1 MAPPARQRTYEILD
15 VGRPDP
21 IGRFVDIALITLIS
35 FNIIAV
41 ILESMP
47 ELAHL
52 KDHFATFEMIS
63 VVVFSIE
70 YVARLWSCIDDESG
84 IFRRPIAGRLRYML
98 TPMAVIDLLAI
109 LPFYLVF
116 FVDFDLRFLRVLRLL
131 RVFKLTRYSASMGL
145 LLQVLRQE
153 ARPIGAALFVLLLLT
168 VVAASFTYLAEHQAQ
183 PVAFGSIPA
192 AMWWAIITMTTIGY
206 GDVVPVTAWGKI
218 MGAII
223 GIISVG
229 MVALP
234 AGLLASGFTGALRQR
249 RMDFE
254 DVVDGVVS
262 DGHVTEDEEVL
273 LRTTRDTLGISRA
286 EAERILAYAGRKGGP
301 PIPECPHCGKP
312 LLTRRAADQSTT
324 AESRDGG
331 G

>member
-1 MAPPARQRTYEILD
+1 MAAPARQRTYEILD

-21 IGRFVDIALITLIS
+21 VGRFVDIALITLIS
-35 FNIIAV
+35 LNILAV

-52 KDHFATFEMIS
+52 QAHFTTFETVS
-63 VVVFSIE
+63 VVIFSIE
-70 YVARLWSCIDDESG
+70 YMARLWSCIDDESG
-84 IFRRPIAGRLRYML
+84 VFRRPVGGRLRYML
-98 TPMAVIDLLAI
+98 TPMALIDLLAI

-153 ARPIGAALFVLLLLT
+153 ARPISAALFVLLLLT
-168 VVAASFTYLAEHQAQ
+168 IVAASLTYLAEHQAQ

-206 GDVVPVTAWGKI
+206 GDVVPITAWGKI

-223 GIISVG
+223 GIIIVG

-249 RMDFE
+249 RMDYE
-254 DVVDGVVS
+254 ALVDDVIS
-262 DGHVTEDEEVL
+262 DGLVAADEEAFL
-273 LRTTRDTLGISRA
+273 KTTRDNLGISRS
-286 EAERILAYAGRKGGP
+286 EAERILAYASRKGSAT
-301 PIPECPHCGKP
+301 IPECPHCGKP
-312 LLTRRAADQSTT
+312 LIARHADEDEDMTE
-324 AESRDGG
+324 AGDG
-331 G
+331 

>member
-1 MAPPARQRTYEILD
+1 MGSPTRQRTYEILD
-15 VGRPDP
+15 VGRTDP

-52 KDHFATFEMIS
+52 QDHFTAFEMIS
-63 VVVFSIE
+63 VVIFSIE

-84 IFRRPIAGRLRYML
+84 VFRRPIAGRLRYML

-168 VVAASFTYLAEHQAQ
+168 IVAASFTYLAEHQAQ

-192 AMWWAIITMTTIGY
+192 AMWWAIITMATIGY

-234 AGLLASGFTGALRQR
+234 AGLLASGFTGALRHR
-249 RMDFE
+249 RMDYE
-254 DVVDGVVS
+254 ALVDNVVS
-262 DGHVTEDEEVL
+262 DGMVTEDEEAL
-273 LRTTRDTLGISRA
+273 LRDTRDSLGISRS
-286 EAERILAYAGRKGGP
+286 EAERILAYANRKGSP
-301 PIPECPHCGKP
+301 AVPECPHCGKP
-312 LLTRRAADQSTT
+312 LLAQHTSDGADDEEK
-324 AESRDGG
+324 AGEGG
-331 G
+331 